1 MPDIPFS
8 LASDNESEFLDNTMR
23 IFRDV
28 YDNIGGAAVGD
39 VFYSDADT
47 LTLNIKTENTG
58 LSKNSDNELE
68 INLSADSLNNTP
80 AGNIISHTVQGALNE
95 LDGDKISNDGTG
107 NCYLGKLK
115 MIESSI
121 SQWSLDW
128 GTIFLP
134 RKPAM
139 AIFGRH
145 DDTYQYLS
153 VLETGYSGYLGTI
166 VYALL

>member
-115 MIESSI
+115 MIESDWN
-121 SQWSLDW
+121 QWSLD
-128 GTIFLP
+128 GDIIYS
-134 RKPAM
+134 RQPAM
-139 AIFGRH
+139 FFWGRH
-145 DDTYQYLS
+145 HTEGWEALS
-153 VLETGYSGYLGTI
+153 VIEVGYSGYFGTI
-166 VYALL
+166 AFVL